1 MGTRHGL
8 RSVSVAAHAKLVEPH
23 AKLAAASLVTAVHM
37 DPNEIVFPYSNGGL
51 DPWSAGGVTQNISSS
66 LVAIVIPDGAHH
78 LDLRSRNPL
87 DPKSVQQARAMEIC
101 LMKEWIEK
109 ARHSH

>member
-1 MGTRHGL
+1 MW
-8 RSVSVAAHAKLVEPH
+8 
-23 AKLAAASLVTAVHM
+23 AAASLLTAVHM
-37 DPNEIVFPYSNGGL
+37 YPSEILSPYSNGGL

-66 LVAIVIPDGAHH
+66 LVAVVIPDGAHH

-87 DPKSVQQARAMEIC
+87 DPKSVQQARALEIC
-101 LMKEWIEK
+101 LMKQWIEK